1 MKYFL
6 IGRDEMKFKID
17 YKLENWNEIVNDN
30 RRNRFLAAKNKKKE
44 MGIIRAYL
52 LNSPKIEKYP
62 IKINCVW
69 HVKNNRSDLDNKSI
83 KVVLDEMQNLGIL
96 ENDNIN
102 HITEIN
108 YKAVIDKR
116 DYLELEIEEI

>member
-1 MKYFL
+1 
-6 IGRDEMKFKID
+6 MKFKID
-17 YKLENWNEIVNDN
+17 YKLENWNEIVNNN
-30 RRNRFLAAKNKKKE
+30 RRNKFIGAKNKKKE
-44 MGIIRAYL
+44 MGTIRAFL

-62 IKINCVW
+62 IKINCIW
-69 HVKNNRSDLDNKSI
+69 HVKNNRSDLDNKCI
-83 KVVLDEMQNLGIL
+83 KSVLDEMQALGIL

-116 DYLELEIEEI
+116 DYLELYIEEL